1 MEVHMR
7 LLRILA
13 FGVLICVMVVAGM
26 IFFGTSKTP
35 RPMQSITDPF
45 RSVDFSDLPPLNRYT
60 ARDGAALSYREYR
73 AVESSGSG
81 EKQVAVLIH
90 GSAADSQSMHAMA
103 KTLALDG
110 VTVFVPDL
118 RGHGANQPR
127 GDVHYVGQLD
137 DDLEDFVQQKRSQ
150 YPSTHWTLIGFSS
163 GGGFALRFDGGP
175 DGNLFDRYLLLSPFL
190 SYNGP
195 TQRPASKPVT
205 NGNGNTQKADIQSM
219 VAPYTGRIIALLL
232 LNKLGIHWFDGLP
245 VLAFAVP
252 PEAKSLTPTYSLRML
267 VNLAPRTDY
276 VADIRNIHKPTAVMV
291 GGEDEFSLP
300 EKFAPVFHS
309 QRQDVTVKIVPRLG
323 HLDMITSPVA
333 LQAVQE
339 CFKGA
344 NNAAP

>member
-1 MEVHMR
+1 MR

-13 FGVLICVMVVAGM
+13 IGVLTCFVVVAGM
-26 IFFGTSKTP
+26 VVFGTAKAP

-45 RSVDFSDLPPLNRYT
+45 RSVDFSDLPPLSRYT

-103 KTLALDG
+103 KTLARDG

-127 GDVHYVGQLD
+127 GDVRYVGQLD
-137 DDLEDFVQQKRSQ
+137 DDLADLLQQKRPQ
-150 YPSTHWTLIGFSS
+150 YPSTRWTLIGFSS

-175 DGNLFDRYLLLSPFL
+175 YGNLIDRYLLLSPFL
-190 SYNGP
+190 SYDGP
-195 TQRPASKPVT
+195 TQRPASKPAT
-205 NGNGNTQKADIQSM
+205 EGNGNANNADLQSL

-232 LNKLGIHWFDGLP
+232 LNKVGIHWFDGLP

-252 PEAKSLTPTYSLRML
+252 PETKSLTPTYSLRML
-267 VNLAPRTDY
+267 VNLAPRSDYLTD
-276 VADIRNIHKPTAVMV
+276 ISNTHKPTAVMV
-291 GGEDEFSLP
+291 GQEDEFSLP
-300 EKFAPVFHS
+300 EQFAPVFHS
-309 QRQDVTVKIVPRLG
+309 RRQDVAVKIVQRLR

-333 LQAVQE
+333 LQTVRE
-339 CFKGA
+339 WFKGA
-344 NNAAP
+344 DNTAS